1 MNQNEEIVYSFMGL
15 DPILL
20 LEKPPLS
27 ENYKVNIIR
36 PGNEEPSEEK
46 NKIPEDNQQKVVDD
60 SISNHQNNN
69 NKDIIRL
76 KDKNSIE
83 QKSTNSDEKDN
94 IEEENIN
101 VDLDQETNGSINI
114 DHNSISEKNELASTE
129 SQEVNE
135 DPRRKRRRSS
145 ASS

>member
-1 MNQNEEIVYSFMGL
+1 M
-15 DPILL
+15 P
-20 LEKPPLS
+20 
-27 ENYKVNIIR
+27 ENH
-36 PGNEEPSEEK
+36 
-46 NKIPEDNQQKVVDD
+46 QQKIVDD
-60 SISNHQNNN
+60 SISKNQNN

-76 KDKNSIE
+76 KNKSNIE
-83 QKSTNSDEKDN
+83 EKSTNSDEKES

-101 VDLDQETNGSINI
+101 VDLDQETNELINI
-114 DHNSISEKNELASTE
+114 NHNSISEKNELPSTE

>member
-1 MNQNEEIVYSFMGL
+1 MFDGHGGHGFGRI
-15 DPILL
+15 
-20 LEKPPLS
+20 S
-27 ENYKVNIIR
+27 ELGIDIIR
-36 PGNEEPSEEK
+36 PGNEEASEEK
-46 NKIPEDNQQKVVDD
+46 NKIPEDTQQKVADD
-60 SISNHQNNN
+60 SIRNHN

-76 KDKNSIE
+76 TDKNSIE
-83 QKSTNSDEKDN
+83 QKSTNDEKDN

-101 VDLDQETNGSINI
+101 IDLDQETNGSINI